1 MTQTMPLTRDQ
12 VTQLVDDWFRALDEH
27 APTEQLLAM
36 LVDDGLEMRMPE
48 ITLRS
53 HDEFRTW
60 YETTITN
67 RYFDETEEVQSLDVT
82 VDGARAD
89 VRMVTRWRARRWNPP
104 APRSEQVD
112 YTSTKSWVVECSP
125 ETGSPIISRY
135 VVEEFRSERGVCSA
149 VTGRGADAP
158 PDVALVSRHCCG
170 NVPPGTRGASRR

>member
-1 MTQTMPLTRDQ
+1 MTETVTLTREQ
-12 VTQLVDDWFRALDEH
+12 VTRFVTDWYAALDEH
-27 APTEQLLAM
+27 APTEHLVAM
-36 LVDDGLEMRMPE
+36 LADDGLDMQMPE

-53 HDEFRTW
+53 HDDFRTW
-60 YETTITN
+60 YETTIIN

-112 YTSTKSWVVECSP
+112 YTSTKSWVVECPP

-135 VVEEFRSERGVCSA
+135 VVEEFVPNEGSA
-149 VTGRGADAP
+149 V
-158 PDVALVSRHCCG
+158 L
-170 NVPPGTRGASRR
+170 